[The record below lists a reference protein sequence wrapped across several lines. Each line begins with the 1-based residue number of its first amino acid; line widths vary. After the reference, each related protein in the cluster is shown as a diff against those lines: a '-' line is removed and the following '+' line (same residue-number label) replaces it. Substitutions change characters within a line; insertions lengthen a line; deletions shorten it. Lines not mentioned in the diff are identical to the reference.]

1 MTIPHLDL
9 CLNPERYQPTYTTL
23 SYTNL
28 NGEYALN
35 VIDVFEENFRNTIS
49 AEVQTNPLSNVIS
62 KYGESF
68 YNDVNV
74 LNTDFLK
81 RSYIV
86 EQIPEYEVLSERLK
100 NGRTITPFEYAGFI
114 LEYSYTPSS
123 AVESYNLNG
132 PRFLGELNDFYNGSF
147 SSSIMGGFCSL
158 FGSVFGAIGG
168 FFSLIGEVG
177 GLIQDAL
184 SFINKIKNIEDP
196 IKALFEK
203 IKVTALINAI
213 KEKIAQAVE
222 KMINKVKQAI
232 ENFNPQNILN
242 QVQSFIQNNIGKRI
256 SQLKEDIGKF
266 FTEEN
271 IQRIKDKI
279 KGLIDYAV
287 GLFENPSLEEI
298 QFLIARFCGFAAGI
312 EGLINGLK
320 APLDDFSNRY
330 LEVFNTLQNASN
342 RILGE
347 SIRAGA
353 IRFDSERREQVINTE
368 IEEWTARGNP
378 APIDG
383 NERNGL
389 PEWEDLYNNRH
400 PDLMIQGR
408 WISVLGREG
417 WTRMDQDFRVRI
429 MRLHRAAREAGIYS
443 GKLILNSGWRSQEY
457 NASLDGASRTSMHL
471 AGLAADL
478 TWNGFR
484 PRSEEVE
491 IFARIARSVGIP
503 GRGFYNGFIHV
514 AISQEN
520 FDQRS

>member
-1 MTIPHLDL
+1 MTIPHLDP
-9 CLNPERYQPTYTTL
+9 CLNPQRYQPTYATL
-23 SYTNL
+23 SSTNL
-28 NGEYALN
+28 NGEYTLN
-35 VIDVFEENFRNTIS
+35 VIDVFEENFRSTIA

-68 YNDVNV
+68 YNDVNI

-81 RSYIV
+81 RPYIA
-86 EQIPEYEVLSERLK
+86 EKIPEYEVLSERLK

-123 AVESYNLNG
+123 AVISYNLNG

-147 SSSIMGGFCSL
+147 SSSVMGGFCSL
-158 FGSVFGAIGG
+158 FGSVFAAIGG

-213 KEKIAQAVE
+213 KEKITQAVE
-222 KMINKVKQAI
+222 KMVNKVKQAI

-256 SQLKEDIGKF
+256 SQLKEEIGRF

-298 QFLIARFCGFAAGI
+298 QFLIARLCGFAAGV
-312 EGLINGLK
+312 EGLINGLR

-353 IRFDSERREQVINTE
+353 IRFDPERREQVINTE

-408 WISVLGREG
+408 WVSVLGREG

-429 MRLHRAAREAGIYS
+429 MRLHRAAREAGIYN
-443 GKLILNSGWRSQEY
+443 GKLKLNSGWRSQEY
-457 NASLDGASRTSMHL
+457 NASLPGASRTSMHL
-471 AGLAADL
+471 SGLAGDL
-478 TWNGFR
+478 TWDGFR